1 MVEIV
6 NRESILSVEKKIS
19 KFDISVQNIPSD
31 QHPYDNQDFFF
42 KNSTSFGVF
51 DGIGGLSR
59 GREAAMISA
68 NSVSSELEHLNTNS
82 SRGDVILSF
91 SNGFNVAQRI
101 LLDIQQKENVQMGA
115 TGTYGFICQESGRYF
130 LEIGHVGDSRAYLFR
145 DNILYTLTQDHNI
158 IHDNF
163 GNTDKSH
170 QIQEYLDNY
179 NGRLSLPPELVV
191 FFNRRNEITRD
202 FGSKTSFVDIS
213 THEISKG
220 DILLFCT
227 DGVSDNLTKIEIQSI
242 ITKNKNKGSNE
253 ITKNLILESYSRSR
267 ENTPRSKPDDMT
279 ALTVIINSNP
289 EISSNL
295 PKTISFLT
303 PDGKTDSG
311 WALSRQEKSTG
322 RLVLQK
328 VDEEG
333 VTVITKVSPDQ
344 IIE

>member
-6 NRESILSVEKKIS
+6 NRESILSVEKKIP
-19 KFDISVQNIPSD
+19 KFDIFVQSISSD
-31 QHPYDNQDFFF
+31 QHPHDNQDFFF
-42 KNSTSFGVF
+42 KNPTSFGVF
-51 DGIGGLSR
+51 DGVGSLSR
-59 GREAAMISA
+59 GREAAMISGR
-68 NSVSSELEHLNTNS
+68 SVCGELQKLGS
-82 SRGDVILSF
+82 DPSRGEVILSL
-91 SNGFNVAQRI
+91 SNGFNVAQKK
-101 LLDIQQKENVQMGA
+101 LLDIQQKENIDIGS

-145 DNILYTLTQDHNI
+145 DNILYTLTQDHNF

-179 NGRLSLPPELVV
+179 KGIFPLPPELVV

-202 FGSKTSFVDIS
+202 FGSKSSFIDIS

-227 DGVSDNLTKIEIQSI
+227 DGISDNLTKKEIQSI
-242 ITKNKNKGSNE
+242 ITKNKNKGSVE
-253 ITKNLILESYSRSR
+253 ITKNLILESSSRSR

-279 ALTVIINSNP
+279 AMTVIINSNP

-295 PKTISFLT
+295 PKTISFLM

-311 WALSRQEKSTG
+311 WTLSRQEKSTG